1 MTFGR
6 SPASPKPHTL
16 AMVKKQRL
24 ERGLTQSELARLVG
38 TSQAQIFRLEN
49 AERKL
54 TVEWAE
60 RLAPALSATV
70 ETLLFGDNRSRI
82 ASTRNAK
89 TIPAE
94 AHRVIVD
101 SLAFIEDLEE
111 ASGLDLS
118 CEERASYI
126 VKFYNIFIETGQL
139 PHELDSLK
147 MASIASTVHQIV
159 PTVLPQEHSIAAE

>member
-1 MTFGR
+1 M
-6 SPASPKPHTL
+6 ASAL
-16 AMVKKQRL
+16 KKQRL
-24 ERGLTQSELARLVG
+24 KRGLTQSELARLVG

-70 ETLLFGDNRSRI
+70 ETLLFGDRRPCT
-82 ASTRNAK
+82 ASTRKAD

-94 AHRVIVD
+94 AHPVIAQ
-101 SLAFIEDLEE
+101 SLTFIEDLEE
-111 ASGLDLS
+111 ASGRDLS
-118 CEERASYI
+118 CEERAAYI
-126 VKFYNIFIETGQL
+126 VKLYNMFIETGQL
-139 PHELDSLK
+139 PHELDGLK

-159 PTVLPQEHSIAAE
+159 PPVLPREHSIAAE

>member
-1 MTFGR
+1 M
-6 SPASPKPHTL
+6 ASAL
-16 AMVKKQRL
+16 KKRRL
-24 ERGLTQSELARLVG
+24 ERGLTQSELARMVG

-70 ETLLFGDNRSRI
+70 ETLLFGDNQSRG
-82 ASTRNAK
+82 AAPHNAK
-89 TIPAE
+89 AIPAE
-94 AHRVIVD
+94 AHPVIVQ

-118 CEERASYI
+118 FDERAAYI
-126 VKFYNIFIETGQL
+126 VKLYNMFIETGQL

-159 PTVLPQEHSIAAE
+159 PPVLPREHSIAAE

>member
-1 MTFGR
+1 M
-6 SPASPKPHTL
+6 ASAL
-16 AMVKKQRL
+16 KKQRL
-24 ERGLTQSELARLVG
+24 ARGLTQSELARLVG

-60 RLAPALSATV
+60 RLAPALSASV
-70 ETLLFGDNRSRI
+70 ETLLFGDGRPRSS
-82 ASTRNAK
+82 ATPNAK

-94 AHRVIVD
+94 AHRVFVQ
-101 SLAFIEDLEE
+101 SLSFIEDLEE

-118 CEERASYI
+118 CEERAAYI
-126 VKFYNIFIETGQL
+126 VKFYNIFVETGQL

-159 PTVLPQEHSIAAE
+159 PTVLAGEHSMAAE